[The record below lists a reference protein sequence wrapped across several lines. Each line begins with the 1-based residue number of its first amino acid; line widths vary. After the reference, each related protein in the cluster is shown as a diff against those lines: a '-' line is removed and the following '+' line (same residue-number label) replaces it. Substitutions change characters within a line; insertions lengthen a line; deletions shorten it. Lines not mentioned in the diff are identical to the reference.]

1 MQPLARVASGGELS
15 RISLAIQVQLAQGS
29 GVPCLVF
36 DEVDVGIGGSVA
48 EVVGLQL
55 RSVAAHR
62 QVLCITHLPQ
72 VASQGQHHLRV
83 VKQIKGKTTATK
95 LEQLQ
100 PAERVDEVARML
112 GGRDIT
118 ARTRAHAEE
127 MLEQAK
133 H

>member
-83 VKQIKGKTTATK
+83 VKQISGKSTATK